1 MKKLSTFLAAVVLV
15 ASIAGCGKTQTPVP
29 ESTAAATVAESD
41 AAAST
46 VASEAEPGEKESLVE
61 STAEA
66 SAEESSAESAA
77 SEESDSLETKRYT
90 EGMNKVN
97 KLIEAYNVL
106 LSQHKLVE
114 DEIQND
120 VEQLTDN
127 SFNLEVYTADGK
139 NIQTKMGICGVAV
152 NYYNNYVNNDTG
164 YYDFETWISQQAS
177 NDELIKILNLP
188 NGDTY
193 DTNDLY
199 LLEAA
204 GVVCYLNQC
213 NEINGLEVV
222 ETNEYEISGIIS
234 AYAIPLNCDGAQ
246 QLTAVFD
253 ENDNL
258 INICSHDGFD
268 QYLSSF
274 NN

>member
-1 MKKLSTFLAAVVLV
+1 MKKLSTFLAAVVLL

-29 ESTAAATVAESD
+29 ESTAAASVAESD
-41 AAAST
+41 AAASS
-46 VASEAEPGEKESLVE
+46 VASEAESGEKESAVE

-120 VEQLTDN
+120 TENLTVNSGQLA
-127 SFNLEVYTADGK
+127 VYTMDGK
-139 NIQTKMGICGVAV
+139 PIQTQLGIYGVAV
-152 NYYNNYVNNDTG
+152 NYYNDYVNNG
-164 YYDFETWISQQAS
+164 SEYYDFETWISQQADDAALMDIFKYDGRQTWNP
-177 NDELIKILNLP
+177 NDF
-188 NGDTY
+188 
-193 DTNDLY
+193 Y
-199 LLEAA
+199 LLEAV
-204 GVVCYLNQC
+204 GVLCYLNQC

-222 ETNEYEISGIIS
+222 ETNEYEISGITS
-234 AYAIPLNCDGAQ
+234 AYVIPLNCDGNE

-258 INICSHDGFD
+258 INICSDDNFD

-274 NN
+274 SN